1 MGVHVSRVL
10 CGAAVLAVLAV
21 LAGCSGAPAP
31 VAAPSTAPPSA
42 RSWNDIP
49 YSSPAG
55 GATIDFAV
63 DGFDPCSPFRSTLW
77 LKIAVVDPQLDPQA
91 APEPGGGCRWRS
103 PGMTATVAVET
114 GRSLRDYNA
123 DPRYRPGERG
133 SAGNPYWRTATSNES
148 RECQAFL
155 AVGPSRPDTVLHVTV
170 QSDEVEAP
178 MSGTGKAHS
187 CVFTETLVEAASL
200 VLEHPPAT
208 AAPAT

>member
-10 CGAAVLAVLAV
+10 CGAAALAAV
-21 LAGCSGAPAP
+21 LAGCTSAPPAAPPPAP
-31 VAAPSTAPPSA
+31 QPTPTAS
-42 RSWNDIP
+42 SWDDVP

-63 DGFDPCSPFRSTLW
+63 DGFDPCTPFTSTLW
-77 LKIAVVDPQLDPQA
+77 LKTAVVDPQLDPQA
-91 APEPGGGCRWRS
+91 APEPSGGCRWRG

-123 DPRYRPGERG
+123 DPQYRPGQRG

-155 AVGPSRPDTVLHVTV
+155 AAGPARPDTVVHVAV
-170 QSDEVEAP
+170 QNEQVEAP
-178 MSGTGKAHS
+178 MSGGGAAHS
-187 CVFTETLVEAASL
+187 CVFTETLVEA
-200 VLEHPPAT
+200 T
-208 AAPAT
+208 ALALQNS

>member
-10 CGAAVLAVLAV
+10 GGAALAAV
-21 LAGCSGAPAP
+21 LAGCTGAPTTTQP
-31 VAAPSTAPPSA
+31 AAPPTTAPSA
-42 RSWNDIP
+42 RSWDDIP

-63 DGFDPCSPFRSTLW
+63 DGFDPCSPFTSTLW
-77 LKIAVVDPQLDPQA
+77 LKMAAIDPQLDPQA
-91 APEPGGGCRWRS
+91 VPEPGGGCRWRS

-133 SAGNPYWRTATSNES
+133 SAGNPYWRTAASTES
-148 RECQAFL
+148 RECHAFL
-155 AVGPSRPDTVLHVTV
+155 AVGPARPDTVVHVTV
-170 QSDEVEAP
+170 QNDEVEAP
-178 MSGTGKAHS
+178 LSGGGKAHS
-187 CVFTETLVEAASL
+187 CVFTETLVEATSL
-200 VLEHPPAT
+200 VLENPPAT